1 MFVVQ
6 HGVSPPSQSARS
18 VSPRWS
24 AGSPASCRDFRVV
37 TCSCCCLVR
46 SCIHVPSSIIHHPS
60 EHFLLDSC
68 EVSRDCSQIPRSK
81 DSQCEPGGEPHRTTG
96 IELYLGPTTW
106 WRISPV
112 LSVMTIERDLS
123 QSRAVDQSTCRWDLI
138 QIPNPKRFGGEPE
151 QTSDSDGAVHGVASC
166 GTHSEE
172 LQTSS
177 HFTNLLK
184 HVRSSC
190 QERPCQPERFPRKPT
205 AEAKQMNHKRR
216 CRRRVPQF
224 VQTCYHGVGG
234 WMISI
239 NISCRA
245 VVPLQ

>member
-1 MFVVQ
+1 MLLLPRVRSERKTDVIYQGSDRQSVCPPGQVNRWKAQTSYSEVFRLSLSCGSLCWRSRIF
-6 HGVSPPSQSARS
+6 HSPLQNMAPKNT
-18 VSPRWS
+18 
-24 AGSPASCRDFRVV
+24 RDF
-37 TCSCCCLVR
+37 
-46 SCIHVPSSIIHHPS
+46 IHFIPWPHHMVA
-60 EHFLLDSC
+60 H
-68 EVSRDCSQIPRSK
+68 QPRA
-81 DSQCEPGGEPHRTTG
+81 QR
-96 IELYLGPTTW
+96 
-106 WRISPV
+106 
-112 LSVMTIERDLS
+112 
-123 QSRAVDQSTCRWDLI
+123 RAVDQSTCRWDLI

-151 QTSDSDGAVHGVASC
+151 KTSDSDGAVHGVASC

-216 CRRRVPQF
+216 CRRRVLQF